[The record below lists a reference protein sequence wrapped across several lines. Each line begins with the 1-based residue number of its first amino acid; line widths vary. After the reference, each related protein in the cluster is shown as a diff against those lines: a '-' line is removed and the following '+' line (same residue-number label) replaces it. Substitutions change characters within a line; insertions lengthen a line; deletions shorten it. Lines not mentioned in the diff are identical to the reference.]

1 MSARSKDFAKKF
13 IAWLIIISMLLSFV
27 VFLIIVIMQQAQLGM

>member
-1 MSARSKDFAKKF
+1 MSARNRDFVKKL
-13 IAWLIIISMLLSFV
+13 IAWAIIVTMLMSTV